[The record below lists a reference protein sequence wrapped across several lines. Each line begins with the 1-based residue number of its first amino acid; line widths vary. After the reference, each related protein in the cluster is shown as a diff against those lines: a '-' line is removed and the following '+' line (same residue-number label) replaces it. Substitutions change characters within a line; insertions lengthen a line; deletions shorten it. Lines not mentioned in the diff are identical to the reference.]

1 MGDTE
6 RATETQHAA
15 QDDRITWIPRTALR
29 TGIAATPLP
38 APAMTTHRSMHVP
51 TLDTTIVAEDQ
62 NLNDVYVLPYR
73 IVLPRTVRDSP
84 RNMMYMET
92 LQYIDEIKDYTDAR
106 QIQHAMATVR
116 IFGTPP
122 LFITGRSGNSRWRM
136 PQTEERNTSYTRGGR
151 VIDSPWIA
159 QHSPYL
165 SLRHSKKI

>member
-1 MGDTE
+1 
-6 RATETQHAA
+6 
-15 QDDRITWIPRTALR
+15 
-29 TGIAATPLP
+29 
-38 APAMTTHRSMHVP
+38 
-51 TLDTTIVAEDQ
+51 
-62 NLNDVYVLPYR
+62 
-73 IVLPRTVRDSP
+73 
-84 RNMMYMET
+84 MMYMET

-165 SLRHSKKI
+165 SLRHSSDINAKVRQDATDPAHQSPNRN